1 MSKSVVTLSFLIL
14 SFFIAP
20 TLSLASTDTFVAKP
34 EYNVV
39 FPDDQIVDFKIII
52 QPQDWTAMQDNMRKL
67 YGEPGKPRPRPNPGD
82 KPPAPIPEIP
92 KEKPMWVNAKVQFNG
107 ETWENVA
114 VRYKGNSSLMFSWM
128 RGSHKLPFKI
138 DFSKFEKK
146 RKFYGFTELSL
157 SNNFADDT
165 LLREPL
171 AYRLLNDMGLP
182 ASHTALYRMTVDYGQ
197 GAKDYGIYTSIEVTN
212 DTVVGNFFGEDKG
225 NIYEGDGRGVTL
237 AKDVTVDQLKQ
248 AFQKE
253 NNKKEEDFSDIIGL
267 YNTLHSPD
275 RLAKPTAWRADLE
288 SRFEVKEFLKWL
300 AMSAVLEHWDTY
312 GGMTHNFYLYN
323 KDGKLHWISWDHNL
337 ILGSNFGPA
346 PGNPPGNPPKDPPP
360 MPNPPPGGKPGGGY
374 GRANVSFDRAEVKDK
389 WPLIRF
395 LLDDAVYGEEYKNQL
410 KEMKDRYFNAA
421 KIENDLRHRAKTI
434 KTTVAPSD
442 QDSFEKSVDALIKK
456 IFEREQKLQEHIQKM
471 NP

>member
-1 MSKSVVTLSFLIL
+1 MSKSVVTLSFLIFAFL
-14 SFFIAP
+14 MSPAFV
-20 TLSLASTDTFVAKP
+20 SASVEAWAIAKP
-34 EYNVV
+34 EYDIV

-52 QPQDWTAMQDNMRKL
+52 QPQDWEAMQDNMRKL
-67 YGEPGKPRPRPNPGD
+67 YGEPGKPLPRPNPGD
-82 KPPAPIPEIP
+82 KPVAPGFS
-92 KEKPMWVNAKVQFNG
+92 KEKPMWVNAKIEFNG
-107 ETWENVA
+107 QTWNNVA
-114 VRYKGNSSLMFSWM
+114 VRYKGNSSLMFPWM

-157 SNNFADDT
+157 SNNFADNT
-165 LLREPL
+165 LMREPL
-171 AYRLLNDMGLP
+171 AYRLLSDMGLP
-182 ASHTALYRMTVDYGQ
+182 ASHTALYRMTVDYGN

-237 AKDVTVDQLKQ
+237 AKGVTIDQIKT

-253 NNKKEEDFSDIIGL
+253 NNKKENDFSDIIGL

-275 RLAKPTAWRADLE
+275 RLARPTAWRADLE

-312 GGMTHNFYLYN
+312 GNMTHNFYLYN

-337 ILGSNFGPA
+337 ILGAGFGA
-346 PGNPPGNPPKDPPP
+346 PPNNPPKDPPP
-360 MPNPPPGGKPGGGY
+360 MPNPAPPPGGGGKPPGSY
-374 GRANVSFDRAEVKDK
+374 FKISVTFDRAEVKDK

-395 LLDDAVYGEEYKNQL
+395 ILDDAVYGQEYKNQL
-410 KEMKDRYFNAA
+410 KDMKSRYFNAA
-421 KIENDLRHRAKTI
+421 KIEMDLRHRAKTI
-434 KTTVAPSD
+434 KTTVAPGD
-442 QDSFEKSVDALIKK
+442 QNDFEKSVDDLVKK
-456 IFEREQKLQEHIQKM
+456 IFEREQKLSEHIQKI
-471 NP
+471 

>member
-1 MSKSVVTLSFLIL
+1 MNRSLVAFSFFIL
-14 SFFIAP
+14 SLFIAP
-20 TLSLASTDTFVAKP
+20 TLSLATSEASAAKP

-52 QPQDWTAMQDNMRKL
+52 SPQDWAAMQENMRKL

-82 KPPAPIPEIP
+82 KPPSPMPELP
-92 KEKPMWVNAKVQFNG
+92 KEKPLWVNAKIEFNG
-107 ETWENVA
+107 KTWNNVA

-171 AYRLLNDMGLP
+171 AYRLLAEMGLP
-182 ASHTALYRMTVDYGQ
+182 ASHTALYRLTVDYGS

-212 DTVVGNFFGEDKG
+212 DTVVANFFGEDKG
-225 NIYEGDGRGVTL
+225 NIYEGDGRGVTM
-237 AKDVTVDQLKQ
+237 AKEVTLDQLKGS
-248 AFQKE
+248 FQKE
-253 NNKKEEDFSDIIGL
+253 NNKKEDDFSDILGL

-275 RLAKPTAWRADLE
+275 RLAKPTAWRAEME

-300 AMSAVLEHWDTY
+300 ALSAVLEHWDTY
-312 GGMTHNFYLYN
+312 GAMTHNFYLYN
-323 KDGKLHWISWDHNL
+323 QDGKLHWISWDHNL
-337 ILGSNFGPA
+337 ILGWSFGP
-346 PGNPPGNPPKDPPP
+346 PPGSPP
-360 MPNPPPGGKPGGGY
+360 PNPPPIPNPPPDEKAGGPI
-374 GRANVSFDRAEVKDK
+374 RTSVSFDRAEIKDK

-395 LLDDAVYGEEYKNQL
+395 ILDDAVYGQEYKNQL
-410 KEMKDRYFNAA
+410 KDMKDRYFKAS
-421 KIENDLRHRAKTI
+421 KIETDLRQRAKTI
-434 KTTVAPSD
+434 KQTVATKD
-442 QDSFEKSVDALIKK
+442 QDAFELSVDKLIHTV
-456 IFEREQKLQEHIQKM
+456 FEREQKLQEHIQKM